1 SGGNSAS
8 QTMGCVLAETSIALA
23 KTVIIEGTPVVS
35 TGGIKILK
43 TNSATNKPL
52 AGAEFLISQSES
64 FAAPAHTLVANA
76 QGIAEKTGLAVGTW
90 YIKETK
96 TPPNYMTIADVI
108 VVSVGTATT
117 EINIKNTPY
126 STIKIVKVDEGAKA
140 PARAVFDIYEGKSV
154 SGTPLFKNL
163 KSDANGLILQGN
175 LPAGE
180 YTIVETAAPVGY
192 VKATAPITVTILVG
206 ETKEVKFVNTAAKA
220 RMHIFK
226 YDSISKVQLAGAV
239 YEIYSDAACTK
250 KLASV
255 TTAANAP
262 SVVDN
267 LNAGTYYVKETQVP
281 TGYLLD
287 DRVKTV
293 VLKQGETAKVDFY
306 NTRSIPTAGN
316 YSATLLVG
324 TWMLG
329 ASVLG
334 WTLLLIYKK
343 RKNNEV
349 K

>member
-1 SGGNSAS
+1 
-8 QTMGCVLAETSIALA
+8 
-23 KTVIIEGTPVVS
+23 
-35 TGGIKILK
+35 
-43 TNSATNKPL
+43 
-52 AGAEFLISQSES
+52 
-64 FAAPAHTLVANA
+64 
-76 QGIAEKTGLAVGTW
+76 
-90 YIKETK
+90 
-96 TPPNYMTIADVI
+96 
-108 VVSVGTATT
+108 
-117 EINIKNTPY
+117 
-126 STIKIVKVDEGAKA
+126 
-140 PARAVFDIYEGKSV
+140 
-154 SGTPLFKNL
+154 
-163 KSDANGLILQGN
+163 
-175 LPAGE
+175 
-180 YTIVETAAPVGY
+180 TIVETAAPVGY

-226 YDSISKVQLAGAV
+226 YDSVSKVQLAGAV